1 MEHTIF
7 SMCKVLNFWTYLEH
21 TIFSICK
28 VLKRKESVLYIYIY
42 IQMSIIIDFR
52 SAPLLTPFCR
62 LVELTK
68 TFLELSAHQKGLSDE
83 SDRTAVYT
91 VKDFYIYKF

>member
-1 MEHTIF
+1 
-7 SMCKVLNFWTYLEH
+7 
-21 TIFSICK
+21 
-28 VLKRKESVLYIYIY
+28 
-42 IQMSIIIDFR
+42 MSIIIDFR
-52 SAPLLTPFCR
+52 SAPLLIPFCR
-62 LVELTK
+62 LVELAK